1 MNKLNSNVPEY
12 CTLSE
17 LVKYITEDSGCT
29 IEETM
34 ERACNSQLLPA
45 LQNEDGETLC
55 SKSCIMN

>member
-45 LQNEDGETLC
+45 LQNEDEETLC